1 MAISGEQPYPGW
13 SWWETVPGVKPV
25 GNRIRGGAG
34 GKPYLGWSRGKA
46 VSGVELVGNRIWGG
60 AGGKPYPALLQDLPM
75 LWTVGISPLGE
86 AARGAGELVPPP
98 LSPTLQPSCFS
109 PASLARAFAGRLPTH
124 FYRHPHPTRAFG
136 APPPPRPGAGAVLA
150 ISGDQPCPG
159 WSRGE
164 TVFGV
169 EPMESRARRSALCA
183 GFSGEVR
190 SPFFSGLSPRGGPW
204 RLSPRGGPAMPGIYP
219 DGRPPFSPL
228 SGPFP
233 YISGEVTAPGAG
245 CPPGLSG
252 GNVSAAC
259 MWAGAVC
266 GEGLLKLYMG

>member
-1 MAISGEQPYPGW
+1 MRYQGIS
-13 SWWETVPGVKPV
+13 
-25 GNRIRGGAG
+25 RARGGA
-34 GKPYLGWSRGKA
+34 S
-46 VSGVELVGNRIWGG
+46 
-60 AGGKPYPALLQDLPM
+60 GKPYPALFRLIPVH
-75 LWTVGISPLGE
+75 WTVGISPLGE
-86 AARGAGELVPPP
+86 GLTGRGNLFPLPCLQLPRYRNPRCPTPPAPAAL
-98 LSPTLQPSCFS
+98 L
-109 PASLARAFAGRLPTH
+109 
-124 FYRHPHPTRAFG
+124 
-136 APPPPRPGAGAVLA
+136 PRPTPGQGQCVA